1 MAGKDGRVF
10 LVVMLRGLAIT
21 CTKESM
27 AIRDGIGKGAGQP
40 AHFLIFKPGAG
51 RGKIEL
57 LREHLPAVSGLGVL
71 LRKVETG
78 IRGISHVI
86 VDEIHERDI
95 NVS

>member
-1 MAGKDGRVF
+1 M
-10 LVVMLRGLAIT
+10 GL
-21 CTKESM
+21 E
-27 AIRDGIGKGAGQP
+27 KGLCKL
-40 AHFLIFKPGAG
+40 AHFLLFKSGSG
-51 RGKIEL
+51 EGKVAL
-57 LREHLPAVSGLGVL
+57 LHEHLPTAFGLGVL